1 MLNAQPSG
9 TSRLAQNRWLHAL
22 QLTAPIAQNSTRTF
36 PVLIDDLAEKFG
48 SAPALLSA
56 LGGLSYVALAK
67 HCHQYARWALAHNL
81 TRGHVLCLVMQNCP
95 DYVAIWLGVTRV
107 GATVALV
114 NTNLAGDLLARAINA
129 VGPHHVVTSAEL
141 AANVAAVRPQLAPGI
156 KLWTVGEDVPGFRS
170 LDQEAGAMDETPLS
184 LQDCPAPTL
193 SDRALYIYT
202 SGTTGFPRP
211 AVISHFRLM
220 RWTHWF
226 AGMMDIAPADR
237 LYDCLPL
244 YHAIGG
250 ILAPLAPLLGGASVF
265 IRPGFSASAFWDEVI
280 EQRCTIFQYIGEL
293 CRYLLAAAPHPRERD
308 HSLRLCC
315 GNGLRGDIWN
325 AFKQRFAIPHILEF
339 YAATESPVSLYN
351 CEEKPGA
358 IGRIPPFL
366 AHRFPV
372 VLIRHDLETGE
383 PERDQLGFCIRCDAG
398 EPGEAIERIEKGALG
413 VGGFEGYVDSIQS
426 EQKLLRDVFQTGD
439 VWFRTG
445 DLLRRDQAGHF
456 YFVDRIGDTFRWKGE
471 NVSTSEVADVIRA
484 CPGVHDAAV
493 YGVEVPGAE
502 GRAGMVAIIA
512 DRDFDMAALQR
523 CMMERLPSYARPIF
537 IRLLARIETTATFRP
552 KTLELAREGYDPSHV
567 RNPIYFNDQSQR
579 GFVRLDPGLYD
590 RLCAG
595 DLRI

>member
-1 MLNAQPSG
+1 MQDAQPSR
-9 TSRLAQNRWLHAL
+9 TSRLAQNRWLRAL
-22 QLTAPIAQNSTRTF
+22 ELTAPIARNPTRTF
-36 PVLIDDLAEKFG
+36 PVLVDDLAEKFG
-48 SAPALLSA
+48 PAPALLSA
-56 LGGLSYVALAK
+56 QDGLSYAALAK
-67 HCHQYARWALAHNL
+67 RCHRYARWALAHNL
-81 TRGHVLCLVMQNCP
+81 TRGRVLCLVMQNCP

-129 VGPHHVVTSAEL
+129 VAPQHVVTSGEL

-156 KLWTVGEDVPGFRS
+156 EFWTADEQVPGFRS
-170 LDQEAGAMDETPLS
+170 LDEETAITGEAPLS
-184 LQDCPAPTL
+184 LQDCLAPSL

-211 AVISHFRLM
+211 AVNSHFRLM
-220 RWTHWF
+220 QWTHWF
-226 AGMMDIAPADR
+226 AGMMDVKPADR
-237 LYDCLPL
+237 LYNCLPL

-265 IRPGFSASAFWDEVI
+265 IRPGFSASAFWDEVT
-280 EQRCTIFQYIGEL
+280 EQRCTMFQYIGEL
-293 CRYLLAAAPHPRERD
+293 CRYLLKAAPHPRERD
-308 HSLRLCC
+308 HNLRLCC

-351 CEEKPGA
+351 CEERPGA

-366 AHRFPV
+366 THRFPIA
-372 VLIRHDLETGE
+372 LIRHDLETGE
-383 PERDQLGFCIRCDAG
+383 PVRDQHGFCIRCDAD
-398 EPGEAIERIEKGALG
+398 EAGEAVEQIEKNALG
-413 VGGFEGYVDSIQS
+413 AGGFEGYVDPAQS
-426 EQKLLRDVFQTGD
+426 EQKLLRDVFQPGD

-445 DLLRRDQAGHF
+445 DVLRRDQAGHF

-471 NVSTSEVADVIRA
+471 NVSTNEVAEVIRG
-484 CPGVHDAAV
+484 CPGVQDAAV
-493 YGVEVPGAE
+493 YGVVVPGTE
-502 GRAGMVAIIA
+502 GRAGMAAIVA
-512 DRDFDMAALQR
+512 DHSFDIAALQQH
-523 CMMERLPSYARPIF
+523 MTERLPSYARPIF
-537 IRLLARIETTATFRP
+537 IRLLARIEITATFRP

-567 RNPIYFNDQSQR
+567 PDPIYFNDQSQR

-590 RLCAG
+590 RLCAD